1 MSEKVTL
8 VFQILLSSILLYTL
22 FEVSHKH
29 RCSNAAKWVMMLCSI
44 GILAISDN
52 VKLVI
57 FCVWFSVAWFINHIT
72 AKKNGRTA

>member
-8 VFQILLSSILLYTL
+8 IFQVLLSSILLYTL
-22 FEVSHKH
+22 FEVSNKG
-29 RCSNAAKWVMMLCSI
+29 RCSNTAKWVIMLCSI
-44 GILAISDN
+44 GILAISDK

-57 FCVWFSVAWFINHIT
+57 FCVWFSVAWFINNIT